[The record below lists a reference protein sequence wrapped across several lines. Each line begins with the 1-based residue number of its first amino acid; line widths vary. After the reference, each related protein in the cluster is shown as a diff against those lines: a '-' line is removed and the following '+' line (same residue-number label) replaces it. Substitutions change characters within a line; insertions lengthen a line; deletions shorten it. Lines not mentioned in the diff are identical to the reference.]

1 MINYLLLSQSRSGRG
16 TELSISLTW
25 CPVITLSPV
34 PLKRRYCKGK
44 WMKEGER
51 EREKERGGGQG
62 EKRRRKGQGKKGRD
76 DEKVRGKEIGR
87 DREGERSSSEK
98 NR

>member
-51 EREKERGGGQG
+51 EREKERGGGAG
-62 EKRRRKGQGKKGRD
+62 REKKKKRT
-76 DEKVRGKEIGR
+76 R
-87 DREGERSSSEK
+87 
-98 NR
+98 